1 MAKDNYRT
9 EKDFLGEKKI
19 PEDALYGIHSVRA
32 KQNFPDDSPFSLDW
46 YKAVGLTK
54 MACYMTYDK
63 FKKAIAEKYPDKKL
77 PINIFEQLLID
88 ALIESA
94 EEISEGK
101 HFDHFIVPAVQGG
114 AGTSINMNVNE
125 IITKKGVALNYCF
138 KAFSLF

>member
-32 KQNFPDDSPFSLDW
+32 KQNFPNNYLFSLEW

-54 MACYMTYDK
+54 LACYMTYDK

-77 PINIFEQLLID
+77 PLNIFEQPVIN

-94 EEISEGK
+94 QEISGGK
-101 HFDHFIVPAVQGG
+101 H
-114 AGTSINMNVNE
+114 
-125 IITKKGVALNYCF
+125 
-138 KAFSLF
+138 